1 MGLGLQK
8 IIIRFLG
15 VFLVRTIRSRLIVI
29 FIICLSFMSALAVVY
44 YRNIFDLKEKTILI
58 ERFDDFRDN
67 LLELRRHEKNFFLA
81 NDVSSL
87 DKMIF
92 FLDKT
97 ESAFN
102 ELKTQIKNVI
112 GKKQFD
118 EFQIA
123 LESYKKV
130 LQENISIAGS
140 GSKKYSDET
149 LREKGKI
156 LNDFSNNLISV
167 KRQKI
172 DRNLNHMLI
181 VPIIFS
187 GIFLMIFIII
197 LRIVRKDI
205 FEPLSLLRG
214 ATENISNGIFEPVK
228 YPTRKCD
235 EVSQCLTAFNKMTH
249 EIETRQAQLIQSRK
263 MASIGTFTSG
273 IAHELNNPINNISL
287 IVDTLLEDGED
298 LPDNERI
305 SLYKDL
311 MDQADRST
319 DIVKSLLEFSRTDQE
334 HLEKMS
340 IEELVDKT
348 ARLVKNEMQLQ
359 QIHFKKEIK
368 GKLLPVWIDKSRLQ
382 QALLNL
388 LINGIQ
394 AMPQG
399 GTLSI
404 TLGPGENPGEMRID
418 VSDTGVG
425 IPANQLDS
433 IFDPFFTTK
442 KEGEGTGLGLSVT
455 YGIIQKHGG
464 HISVK
469 STQGKG
475 TCFSIF
481 LNARSDN
488 GHE

>member
-1 MGLGLQK
+1 MK
-8 IIIRFLG
+8 
-15 VFLVRTIRSRLIVI
+15 TIRSRLIVI
-29 FIICLSFMSALAVVY
+29 FILCLSFMAVLAVVY
-44 YRNIFDLKEKTILI
+44 NRNIFDLKKKLILM
-58 ERFDDFRDN
+58 EHFDDFRDN

-81 NDVSSL
+81 KDITSL
-87 DKMIF
+87 DKMISY
-92 FLDKT
+92 LDKT
-97 ESAFN
+97 ETAFN
-102 ELKTQIKNVI
+102 ELKNQIKNVI

-123 LESYKKV
+123 LESYKQL
-130 LQENISIAGS
+130 LQENIDMAKS
-140 GSKKYSDET
+140 GSERYSDET

-167 KRQKI
+167 KRRRI
-172 DRNLNHMLI
+172 DTALNNI
-181 VPIIFS
+181 QFVPIALS
-187 GIFLMIFIII
+187 GIFLIIFIII
-197 LRIVRKDI
+197 LRIAQKDF
-205 FEPLSLLRG
+205 FEPLSLLLG
-214 ATENISNGIFEPVK
+214 ATENISNGIFELIE
-228 YPTRKCD
+228 YPTQKCD
-235 EVSQCLTAFNKMTH
+235 EVSQCLIAFNKMTH
-249 EIETRQAQLIQSRK
+249 EIEIHQAQLVQSRK

-298 LPDNERI
+298 LSRQQRI
-305 SLYKDL
+305 SLYEDL
-311 MDQADRST
+311 MNQADRST

-334 HLEKMS
+334 HLEKIS
-340 IEELVDKT
+340 LEELVDKT

-359 QIHFKKEIK
+359 QITFKKEIK
-368 GKLLPVWIDKSRLQ
+368 GQLLPIWIDKSRLQ

-394 AMPQG
+394 AMPKG
-399 GTLSI
+399 GILSI
-404 TLGPGENPGEMRID
+404 ILGPGKNPGEMRID

-425 IPANQLDS
+425 IPADQLDS

-464 HISVK
+464 RITVK

-481 LNARSDN
+481 LNAR
-488 GHE
+488 